1 MPPIEIRVPGDKS
14 IAHRALILAALA
26 EGESLMTQVPE
37 GKDVLATQSCLRAL
51 GVRISRSGGS
61 ARIAGKGLGAMRTP
75 ADSLDCANSGT
86 TMRLLAGV
94 LAGGAVNAT
103 LTGDDSLLRRP
114 MSRVVEP
121 LLAMGARIRSHEGKG
136 PLHIEGTPLTGSRHR
151 LPVASAQAKSA
162 LLLAGLHAEGR
173 TCVEEPVSTRDHTER
188 LLRAMGATIRS
199 GGLTVEVEH
208 QDAPLRPLQF
218 TIPGDFSSAAF
229 WFAAAAIRPGCS
241 VRVHGVGLNPSRTA
255 FLRMLEAMGSEVDVE
270 VESVPTIE
278 PAGSLSVTGRSLQA
292 LQVGAEDVA
301 AAIDEI
307 PILMVVAT
315 QAEGTTSIE
324 GAGELRVKES
334 DRIHSMTDGLRR
346 MGASIEV
353 LGDSLK
359 ITGPT
364 RLRSANVE
372 AFGDH
377 RVAMALAIAG
387 LRAEGSSKINGAESA
402 DVSYPGFFRQLEV
415 LAHG

>member
-353 LGDSLK
+353 LGDSLL